1 MKQSDFA
8 SSRTRRLSAD
18 RRIPFP
24 LLVAVLVAA
33 LTATGG
39 AFASEGKYDWQQGW
53 REATVDKIEDAA
65 LRGRYF
71 SDCRD
76 KTETG
81 QVASGR
87 FVVLTYEHMGRT
99 RHRVVPLRKG
109 EAYRLGDHVYVN
121 VKSCKAPLVARTGT
135 VRK

>member
-1 MKQSDFA
+1 M
-8 SSRTRRLSAD
+8 RTLFAD

-24 LLVAVLVAA
+24 LTGAILVAA
-33 LTATGG
+33 LTVAGG
-39 AFASEGKYDWQQGW
+39 AFATEQTYDANRGW

-76 KTETG
+76 KTPTG

-109 EAYRLGDHVYVN
+109 EAYRLGDLVYVN